1 MTTLQQKPEADAIRI
16 GMLAGLFNRE
26 EAIQWADL
34 VIADTDKPCSEV
46 LDLSMGDS
54 LDGSSVAALLTA
66 MPGAA
71 DAAFT
76 KKLLLSKVKARLAK
90 NQDVGSASA
99 ALRQLMDLVPFTDAE
114 KAAINGL
121 KDVAGAE
128 AFLAAYAVP
137 ADQTRF
143 TL

>member
-1 MTTLQQKPEADAIRI
+1 MTTPQQKPEAEAIRI
-16 GMLAGLFNRE
+16 GMLAGLFSRE

-46 LDLSMGDS
+46 LDLSMGEN
-54 LDGSSVAALLTA
+54 LDGSSIASLLSA

-71 DAAFT
+71 DAELT
-76 KKLLLSKVKARLAK
+76 KKLLLAKVGARLGRNK
-90 NQDVGSASA
+90 DVGSAKA
-99 ALRQLMDLVPFTDAE
+99 ALDQLVALMPFTDAE
-114 KAAINGL
+114 KGQIAGL